1 MCRGEG
7 VNVPIVGVQGV
18 SVGDVSLGDVFGG
31 DGEDDLPVCVAQ
43 RAESLRSS
51 STTSSRSRPAGASR
65 THTTRRSGACRVR
78 GEQSGPIH
86 PCEQGA
92 QGVAGKGHADGDVV
106 DRLPVVLPAHEHHQV
121 LRGRSAR
128 SAPATDGRNGSPN
141 PGPRAARSTA
151 AHPAAGAQVDPSR
164 GTPQRLRPDNSRVRC
179 CVKGHSSGRDT
190 VTPALSR
197 PIRRSRSPRP
207 VAHPSNQLPRS
218 SAPPTGDVDLRGGDQ
233 DGESRCRHR

>member
-1 MCRGEG
+1 MVLMDVDGPAGAGLDAEGTQMCRGEG

-18 SVGDVSLGDVFGG
+18 SVGDVFGG
-31 DGEDDLPVCVAQ
+31 DGEDDTPVGGAQ

-141 PGPRAARSTA
+141 PGPRTA
-151 AHPAAGAQVDPSR
+151 PLGVTSDQRRVPSVGSCAERAHR
-164 GTPQRLRPDNSRVRC
+164 GNV
-179 CVKGHSSGRDT
+179 
-190 VTPALSR
+190 
-197 PIRRSRSPRP
+197 PIRLGPRARESHQP
-207 VAHPSNQLPRS
+207 D
-218 SAPPTGDVDLRGGDQ
+218 AP
-233 DGESRCRHR
+233 